1 MNRYREVL
9 RGERPRKWN
18 KAGLLCLSPLHLEE
32 PASEVHLVPVYFE
45 GKKGKFVNSPF
56 VLLFLQFFPVDIQQ
70 MLYIRKLIYVIH
82 DIVTIYH

>member
-45 GKKGKFVNSPF
+45 GKK
-56 VLLFLQFFPVDIQQ
+56 
-70 MLYIRKLIYVIH
+70 RKIC
-82 DIVTIYH
+82 

>member
-18 KAGLLCLSPLHLEE
+18 KVGLLCLSPLHLEE

-45 GKKGKFVNSPF
+45 GKKKENLLIH
-56 VLLFLQFFPVDIQQ
+56 LLFYYFYSFSP
-70 MLYIRKLIYVIH
+70 
-82 DIVTIYH
+82 